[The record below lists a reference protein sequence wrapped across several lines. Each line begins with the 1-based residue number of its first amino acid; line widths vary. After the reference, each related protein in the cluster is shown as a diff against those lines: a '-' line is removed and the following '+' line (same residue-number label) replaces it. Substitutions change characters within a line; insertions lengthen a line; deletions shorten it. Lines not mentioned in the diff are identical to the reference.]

1 MLHTTSCLRS
11 DTMREFRKVSSS
23 LVLRSQQGPWRH
35 RDMYEQVWNMVA
47 EGREVGCAGEMGRL
61 VFNHLEG

>member
-1 MLHTTSCLRS
+1 
-11 DTMREFRKVSSS
+11 
-23 LVLRSQQGPWRH
+23 
-35 RDMYEQVWNMVA
+35 MYEQVWNMVA